1 MTLSDNSA
9 LILRQNINHFSIVAP
24 SPHIHTDQPHIQSK
38 FNMASLRLLLLPTL
52 AAAHVTLNAPAP
64 VGPFDEDN
72 EGNAPCG
79 GVTIDF
85 SKDNVTDF
93 HVGGEPI
100 DLFLGHPTAGWL
112 IRGTLDQTA
121 ASNWSQLYPIFTQ
134 TGLGDYC
141 QPAVAAPE
149 SWVGKKGILGVVA
162 NAPDGL
168 LYQVRNTARVPHFL
182 PSLLSLSS

>member
-1 MTLSDNSA
+1 M
-9 LILRQNINHFSIVAP
+9 AP
-24 SPHIHTDQPHIQSK
+24 
-38 FNMASLRLLLLPTL
+38 LRLLLLPTL

-72 EGNAPCG
+72 EANAPCG

-121 ASNWSQLYPIFTQ
+121 TSNWSQLYPIFTQ
-134 TGLGDYC
+134 NGLGDYC

-149 SWVGKKGILGVVA
+149 SWVGQKGILGVVA

-168 LYQVRNTARVPHFL
+168 LYQVRDIPRKYWH
-182 PSLLSLSS
+182 LLFAWTQS

>member
-1 MTLSDNSA
+1 M
-9 LILRQNINHFSIVAP
+9 AP
-24 SPHIHTDQPHIQSK
+24 
-38 FNMASLRLLLLPTL
+38 LRLLLLPTL
-52 AAAHVTLNAPAP
+52 AAAHITLNAPVP

-72 EGNAPCG
+72 EANAPCG

-121 ASNWSQLYPIFTQ
+121 TTNWSQLYPIFTQ

-141 QPAVAAPE
+141 QTAVAAPE
-149 SWVGKKGILGVVA
+149 SWVGQKGLLGVVA

-168 LYQVRNTARVPHFL
+168 LYQVGYIPREYWNFLLAWTQKLTRHHLSARL
-182 PSLLSLSS
+182 